1 MFRTQWVLGES
12 GNWYSYT
19 IPSSFQTELI
29 IISILSSSKD
39 LGEVTTQIV
48 SEILH
53 LPPQI
58 IDDDLYSDQVWGIFQ
73 SVFPNLDKEEV
84 AQKAKTVQSDIE
96 SKSGD
101 GQDAIAKMLAFLSR
115 HGNLQPSEIL
125 RLPRATVDSILR
137 ELVELLEV
145 DKKFELE
152 LSVVSALSKLFGG
165 DTTEST
171 SSGSS
176 TIRGKDA
183 IDLANL
189 DPSDLS
195 QFASFEGVEVR

>member
-12 GNWYSYT
+12 GSWYSYT
-19 IPSSFQTELI
+19 TPSSFQTELTT
-29 IISILSSSKD
+29 ISILSSSKD
-39 LGEVTTQIV
+39 LGEATTQIV

-58 IDDDLYSDQVWGIFQ
+58 IDDDLYSDQVWDIFQ

-84 AQKAKTVQSDIE
+84 SQKAKTVQSDLE
-96 SKSGD
+96 SKSID
-101 GQDAIAKMLAFLSR
+101 GQDAITKMLAFLSR
-115 HGNLQPSEIL
+115 HGNLQPSEVL
-125 RLPRATVDSILR
+125 RLPRAIVDSILR
-137 ELVELLEV
+137 ELIELLEV

-165 DTTEST
+165 DKAEST

-176 TIRGKDA
+176 SVKEKGT
-183 IDLANL
+183 IDLANI
-189 DPSDLS
+189 DPSDFS